1 MLLALSH
8 DLTTKSLVYD
18 EMLKTCNH
26 KSGLELELHKARME
40 YLAEEIR
47 QLRERFARAMDWA
60 SNLAFKQSKHEP

>member
-1 MLLALSH
+1 MILALSH

-47 QLRERFARAMDWA
+47 QLRERFARVMD
-60 SNLAFKQSKHEP
+60 